1 MGAASTIA
9 IFNIAFSEEGQI
21 HERGLTMSEGP
32 KDPEP
37 QFENPEASKLEDE
50 TRVDTPQKQMD
61 RVAEKLAQKS
71 TKVEQEADKDQ
82 SIFTK

>member
-1 MGAASTIA
+1 
-9 IFNIAFSEEGQI
+9 
-21 HERGLTMSEGP
+21 MSAEP
-32 KDPEP
+32 RDPEP

-50 TRVDTPQKQMD
+50 TRVDSPRKQMD

-71 TKVEQEADKDQ
+71 TNVEQESDKDS